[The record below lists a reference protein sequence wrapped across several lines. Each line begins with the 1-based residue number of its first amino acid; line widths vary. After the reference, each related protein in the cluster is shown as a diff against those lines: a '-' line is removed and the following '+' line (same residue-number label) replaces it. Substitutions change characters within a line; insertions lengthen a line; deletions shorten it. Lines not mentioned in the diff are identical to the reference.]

1 MLTLLLVFAS
11 SFMFLAIA
19 GAAVAWGIQARA
31 ELKAW
36 KAKYGRFVAREND
49 RAWQANRE
57 MIVY

>member
-1 MLTLLLVFAS
+1 MWMLLLVFVS
-11 SFMFLAIA
+11 SFAGIAVIGAAIA
-19 GAAVAWGIQARA
+19 WSIETRS

-36 KAKYGRFVAREND
+36 KQKHDRFIAREND

>member
-1 MLTLLLVFAS
+1 MLTLSLVFAA
-11 SFMFLAIA
+11 SFVFIAIA

-36 KAKYGRFVAREND
+36 KTKHGRFIAREND